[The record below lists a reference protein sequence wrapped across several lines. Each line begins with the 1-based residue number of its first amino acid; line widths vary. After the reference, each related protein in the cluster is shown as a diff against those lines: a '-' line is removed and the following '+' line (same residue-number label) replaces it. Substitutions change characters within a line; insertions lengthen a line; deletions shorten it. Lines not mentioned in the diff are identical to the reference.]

1 MTADSLTTLADELE
15 QDQATIQRELEE
27 IALLLRQAGTE
38 VERHEGRRVQAEER
52 LAQIE
57 RDNRAPEQ
65 LVEARVQLLTQ
76 TRRATT
82 MQSQVEVLGGKQRVL
97 QRYHDR
103 IDEALP
109 VIRAAALG
117 GGAAPAGPGAP
128 PAAFGSAGNGPAGAV
143 SAVVLAAQEQMR
155 REIARQMHDGPAQSI
170 ANIALQAQIVQR
182 LFERDPARAAQA
194 LAELVAMVQ
203 QALDATKTF
212 IFDVRPMVL
221 DDLGLVPTLRRSAA
235 ERTRRSGVGIHFDS
249 VGTDGRLGTEV
260 ESGLFRMID
269 DAVTAYVAV
278 RATAVTIRLDWSEEA
293 VRVTIAG
300 RSPRAEQTAEQRAK
314 ATVAAARRDR
324 ALPGALA
331 SMIHEQEGVEAAR
344 NAGLPESIVT
354 EIEQRAAGL
363 GIAVT
368 VTDDRWQIELATGH

>member
-1 MTADSLTTLADELE
+1 MTADSLNTLVDELE
-15 QDQATIQRELEE
+15 QDQATLQRELEE
-27 IALLLRQAGTE
+27 IELLLRQAATE

-57 RDNRAPEQ
+57 REQRAPEQ

-82 MQSQVEVLGGKQRVL
+82 MQSQLEVLGGKQRVL
-97 QRYHDR
+97 LRYRAR
-103 IDEALP
+103 IEASLP
-109 VIRAAALG
+109 VIRAAASGDIAL
-117 GGAAPAGPGAP
+117 AGIAIPSSVPGLT
-128 PAAFGSAGNGPAGAV
+128 GNGQAGAV
-143 SAVVLAAQEQMR
+143 SAAVLAAQEQMR

-194 LAELVAMVQ
+194 LAELVEMVQ
-203 QALDATKTF
+203 QALEATKTF

-235 ERTRRSGVGIHFDS
+235 ERTRRSGVGVHFDS
-249 VGTDGRLGTEV
+249 VGTDGRLSMEV

-269 DAVTAYVAV
+269 DAVSAYIAV
-278 RATAVTIRLDWSEEA
+278 HATAVTIRLDWSENA

-300 RSPRAEQTAEQRAK
+300 KSPRAEQSAEQRAK

-324 ALPGALA
+324 ALPDALA
-331 SMIHEQEGVEAAR
+331 SMIHEQEEVDAER
-344 NAGLPESIVT
+344 NAGLPASALT

-368 VTDDRWQIELATGH
+368 VADDRWQIELATGH

>member
-1 MTADSLTTLADELE
+1 MTADSLNTLVDELE
-15 QDQATIQRELEE
+15 QDQATLQRELEE
-27 IALLLRQAGTE
+27 IELLLRQAATE

-57 RDNRAPEQ
+57 REQRAPEQ

-82 MQSQVEVLGGKQRVL
+82 MQSQLEVLGGKQRVL
-97 QRYHDR
+97 LRYRAR
-103 IDEALP
+103 IEASLP
-109 VIRAAALG
+109 VIRAAASGDIAL
-117 GGAAPAGPGAP
+117 AGIAIPSSVPGLT
-128 PAAFGSAGNGPAGAV
+128 GNGQAGAV
-143 SAVVLAAQEQMR
+143 SAAVLAAQEQMR

-194 LAELVAMVQ
+194 LAELVEMVQ
-203 QALDATKTF
+203 QALEATKTF

-235 ERTRRSGVGIHFDS
+235 ERTRRSGVAVQFDS
-249 VGTDGRLGTEV
+249 VGTDGRLSMEV

-269 DAVTAYVAV
+269 DAVSAYIAV
-278 RATAVTIRLDWSEEA
+278 HATAVTIRLDWSENA
-293 VRVTIAG
+293 VRVTVAG
-300 RSPRAEQTAEQRAK
+300 KSPRAGQTAEQRAK

-324 ALPGALA
+324 ALPDALA
-331 SMIHEQEGVEAAR
+331 SMIHEQEGVDAER
-344 NAGLPESIVT
+344 NAGLPASALT

-368 VTDDRWQIELATGH
+368 VADDRWQIELATGH